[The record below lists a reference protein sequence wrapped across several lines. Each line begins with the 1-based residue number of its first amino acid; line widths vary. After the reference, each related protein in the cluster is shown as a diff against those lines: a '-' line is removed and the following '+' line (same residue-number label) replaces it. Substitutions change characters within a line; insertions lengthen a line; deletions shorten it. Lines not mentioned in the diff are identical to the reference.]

1 MTNEQWERLINII
14 DGTGNK
20 NPVTGFI
27 VDSPWIP
34 GWYGISALDYYSSD
48 DLWLKSNLKIHKTF
62 PDIIFIPGF
71 WSEFG
76 MIAESSAF
84 GAPVVWEKRSLP
96 FVKKIINSIE
106 DISFLKKPDPSKD
119 GMLPLIIN
127 RLKLNEEKINS
138 YGHYYKFAIT
148 RGPLNIASYLMGT
161 TELLLAVSTH
171 PEKVHQLLK
180 LISSFLKDWL
190 KYQKEMF
197 PGIDGVFILDDIVG
211 FLGEHHIKEF
221 FVPYFKNIFNVFD
234 ARIKLFHNDAHGL
247 VCAPYLEETGINMF
261 NFSYK
266 HSIPDMQER
275 VGKEIV
281 LVGNIPPRDVLAA
294 GSVHDVKSAV
304 EKTWKTVNRKEK
316 IIWSC
321 GGGMPQDVS
330 TENILA
336 FTETIKKLNNE

>member
-1 MTNEQWERLINII
+1 MTAEQWDRLINVI

-20 NPVTGFI
+20 DPVTGFI

-76 MIAESSAF
+76 MITESSAF

-106 DISFLKKPDPSKD
+106 DISLLEKPDPAKD

-127 RLKLNEEKINS
+127 RLKLNEKKINS
-138 YGHYYKFAIT
+138 YDHYIKFAIA

-161 TELLLAVSTH
+161 TELMLAVSTH
-171 PEKVHQLLK
+171 PEKVHELLK
-180 LISSFLKDWL
+180 LINSFLLDWL

-197 PGIDGVFILDDIVG
+197 PGIDGIFILDDIVG

-221 FVPYFKNIFNVFD
+221 FVPYFKSIFNAFD

-247 VCAPYLEETGINMF
+247 VCAPYLKEAGVNMF
-261 NFSYK
+261 NFSFK
-266 HSIPDMQER
+266 HSIQDIQEK
-275 VGKEIV
+275 VGEEIV

-294 GSVHDVKSAV
+294 GLVNDVEKAV
-304 EKTWKTVNRKEK
+304 ENAWKTVKRKER

-321 GGGMPQDVS
+321 GGGMPPDVS
-330 TENILA
+330 TENIIA
-336 FTETIKKLNNE
+336 FAETIKKLNNE

>member
-1 MTNEQWERLINII
+1 MTAEQWDRLINII
-14 DGTGNK
+14 DGTGN
-20 NPVTGFI
+20 NEPVTGFI
-27 VDSPWIP
+27 IDSPWIP
-34 GWYGISALDYYSSD
+34 GWCGISALDYYSSD

-62 PDIIFIPGF
+62 PEIIFIPGF

-138 YGHYYKFAIT
+138 YGHYIKFAIA
-148 RGPLNIASYLMGT
+148 RGPLNIASYLVGT
-161 TELLLAVSTH
+161 TELMLAVSTH
-171 PEKVHQLLK
+171 PEKVHELLK
-180 LISSFLKDWL
+180 LISGFLKDWL

-197 PGIDGVFILDDIVG
+197 PGIDGIFILDDIVG

-221 FVPYFKNIFNVFD
+221 FVPYFKSIFNAFE
-234 ARIKLFHNDAHGL
+234 ARIKFFHNDAYGL

-275 VGKEIV
+275 VGEEIV

-294 GSVHDVKSAV
+294 GSVHDVKSEV
-304 EKTWKTVNRKEK
+304 EKAWKTVNRKER

-336 FTETIKKLNNE
+336 FTKTIKKLNNE

>member
-1 MTNEQWERLINII
+1 MTAEQWDRLINII
-14 DGTGNK
+14 DGTGNNK
-20 NPVTGFI
+20 PVTGFI

-62 PDIIFIPGF
+62 PEIIFIPGF

-84 GAPVVWEKRSLP
+84 GAPIVWEKRSLP

-119 GMLPLIIN
+119 GLLPLITN
-127 RLKLNEEKINS
+127 RLKLNEGKMNS
-138 YGHYYKFAIT
+138 YGHFIKFAVT

-161 TELLLAVSTH
+161 TELMLAISMH
-171 PEKVHQLLK
+171 PKKIHE
-180 LISSFLKDWL
+180 LIELITDFLKDWL

-197 PGIDGVFILDDIVG
+197 PGIDGIFILDDIVG

-221 FVPYFKNIFNVFD
+221 FVPYFKSIFNAFE
-234 ARIKLFHNDAHGL
+234 ARINFFHNDAYGL

-275 VGKEIV
+275 VGEDIV

-294 GSVHDVKSAV
+294 GSVHDVKSEV
-304 EKTWKTVNRKEK
+304 EKAWKTVNRKER

>member
-1 MTNEQWERLINII
+1 
-14 DGTGNK
+14 
-20 NPVTGFI
+20 
-27 VDSPWIP
+27 
-34 GWYGISALDYYSSD
+34 
-48 DLWLKSNLKIHKTF
+48 
-62 PDIIFIPGF
+62 
-71 WSEFG
+71 

-106 DISFLKKPDPSKD
+106 DIHLLNKPDPTKD
-119 GMLPLIIN
+119 GLLPLITN
-127 RLKLNEEKINS
+127 RLKLNEGKMNS
-138 YGHYYKFAIT
+138 YGHSVKFAVT
-148 RGPLNIASYLMGT
+148 RGPLNIASYLMGA
-161 TELLLAVSTH
+161 TELMLAISMH
-171 PEKVHQLLK
+171 PKKIHG
-180 LISSFLKDWL
+180 LIELITDFLKDWL
-190 KYQKEMF
+190 NYQKEMF
-197 PGIDGVFILDDIVG
+197 SGIDGIFILDDIVG

-221 FVPYFKNIFNVFD
+221 FVPYFKSIFNAFD
-234 ARIKLFHNDAHGL
+234 ARINFFHNDAHGL

-261 NFSYK
+261 NFSFK

-275 VGKEIV
+275 VGEEIV

-294 GSVHDVKSAV
+294 GSVHDVKDAV
-304 EKTWKTVNRKEK
+304 EKAWKTVNRKER